1 MNLKKQLLYDTVSY
15 IIAIMTRCHDE
26 RRKNMPK
33 QTFFN
38 LPEEKKRN
46 ILRAARLEFSRVS
59 FEEAAIANIIKTAQI
74 PRGSFYQYFEN
85 KEDLFIFMMKNMG
98 KRVAEK
104 TDKCLKES
112 GGDIV
117 ETFIELFYY
126 FIEVLTRDEN
136 TSLFKNVFLNMNDKI
151 KDSFTESFR
160 QNHDKF
166 LEHLISHIDESRLT
180 LQGHKELIYVLKM
193 MNNVLLHSIA
203 HYFKECGQGQETI
216 EMFLFQMNIIK
227 KSIYK
232 P

>member
-1 MNLKKQLLYDTVSY
+1 
-15 IIAIMTRCHDE
+15 MTLCHDE

-38 LPEEKKRN
+38 LPEEKKHI

-59 FEEAAIANIIKTAQI
+59 FEEAAIANIIKTAKI

-98 KRVAEK
+98 KKVAQK
-104 TDKCLKES
+104 TEDYLKES
-112 GGDIV
+112 NGDIV
-117 ETFIELFYY
+117 EAFIKLFY
-126 FIEVLTRDEN
+126 FLIEILSKDEN
-136 TSLFKNVFLNMNDKI
+136 ASLFKKVFLNMNDKI
-151 KDSFTESFR
+151 KDSFTGSFR
-160 QNHDKF
+160 EKHDKF
-166 LEHLISHIDESRLT
+166 LAHLIANIDESRLT
-180 LQGHKELIYVLKM
+180 LQGHKEIVYTLQM
-193 MNNVLLHSIA
+193 MKNVLLHSIA
-203 HYFKECGQGQETI
+203 HYFKECEHEKETI